1 MNIRILL
8 SALAMAGT
16 AAAQPALTIAT
27 GGAFTAMD
35 PHFHDLSPNT
45 ALTSHVFESLV
56 MTDTNGRPIPGL
68 ALSWQPVGPTT
79 WEIKL
84 RPGVT
89 FHDGTPFTADDVVF
103 TMGRAPNVTGSPA
116 SFGQYIRPVTRIEV
130 VDTHTLRFHS
140 ERPVPL
146 MPMMMTPYAIISRKN
161 GEGMETRDYNSGR
174 AAVGTGPYR
183 FASYTPGDR
192 ASFTAN
198 AAHWAGAPAFSRV
211 TLRMIPND
219 TARVAALRAGDVDA
233 IDNVPTRD
241 VAQLRAVPGIT
252 VQSRVGQRLIYLYP
266 DVGRQISPHVTD
278 LAGRPIPNPLR
289 DVRVRRALSMAIN
302 REGIARQL
310 MEGFSVPA
318 GQLMPEGALGFDPE
332 IRPERYD
339 AVAAKRLM
347 TEAGYADGFALTLH
361 GPNDRYV
368 NDEGI
373 AQALAQ
379 MWARIG
385 VRVNVATMPS
395 SMFFARTPRDEN
407 SMALTGWSSSTGEAD
422 TSLINMVATPMPER
436 GWGTVVRA
444 SHYSNPETD
453 DLLLRALSTLEPEAR
468 GALYRQII
476 RLGVQRDLAVIP
488 IHHQVNIWATRA
500 NVRYAP
506 QIWERTR
513 AMEFTPVQ

>member
-1 MNIRILL
+1 MYPPGDAHR
-8 SALAMAGT
+8 GGGHPH
-16 AAAQPALTIAT
+16 PALPQRTP
-27 GGAFTAMD
+27 GAAD
-35 PHFHDLSPNT
+35 
-45 ALTSHVFESLV
+45 
-56 MTDTNGRPIPGL
+56 
-68 ALSWQPVGPTT
+68 
-79 WEIKL
+79 
-84 RPGVT
+84 
-89 FHDGTPFTADDVVF
+89 ADDDEHLYYPQPEKWRGDGNPRLQF
-103 TMGRAPNVTGSPA
+103 
-116 SFGQYIRPVTRIEV
+116 RPRRGG
-130 VDTHTLRFHS
+130 HRQLSLRQ
-140 ERPVPL
+140 L
-146 MPMMMTPYAIISRKN
+146 
-161 GEGMETRDYNSGR
+161 
-174 AAVGTGPYR
+174 
-183 FASYTPGDR
+183 YTPGDR

-198 AAHWAGAPAFSRV
+198 AAHWGGPPAFSRV

-266 DVGRQISPHVTD
+266 DVGREISPHVTD

-302 REGIARQL
+302 REGISRQL

-318 GQLMPEGALGFDPE
+318 GQLMPEGALGFDAD

-339 AVAAKRLM
+339 PVAAKRLM
-347 TEAGYADGFALTLH
+347 TEAGYPDGFALTLH

-385 VRVNVATMPS
+385 VWVNVATMPS
-395 SMFFARTPRDEN
+395 TMFFARTPRDEN

-436 GWGTVVRA
+436 GWGTIVRP

-506 QIWERTR
+506 RIWETTR
-513 AMEFTPVQ
+513 AMEFSPAP